1 VARKDKKLKVTLVK
15 SRFHRKPS
23 HAATLV
29 GLGLRKRHQSVTLV
43 DSPETRGMIASVN
56 YMVEVEEV
64 Q

>member
-1 VARKDKKLKVTLVK
+1 VAKKDKKLKVTLMK

-43 DSPETRGMIASVN
+43 DTPETRGMVASVG

-64 Q
+64 

>member
-1 VARKDKKLKVTLVK
+1 VAKKDKKLKVTLVK

-43 DSPETRGMIASVN
+43 DSPETRGMVATVG

-64 Q
+64 